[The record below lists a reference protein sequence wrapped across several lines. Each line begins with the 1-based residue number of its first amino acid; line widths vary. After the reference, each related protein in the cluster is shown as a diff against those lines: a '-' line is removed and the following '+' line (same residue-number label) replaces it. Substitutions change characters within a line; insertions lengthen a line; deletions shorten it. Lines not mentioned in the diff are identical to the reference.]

1 MIEADLKYE
10 NLIFE
15 KELIQEPKNKFMNK
29 VLNDIEYISER
40 TDKTRDNISWEK
52 NVNYYFLHPEKFN
65 FGLRDL

>member
-1 MIEADLKYE
+1 
-10 NLIFE
+10 
-15 KELIQEPKNKFMNK
+15 MNK